1 MAVYV
6 TGDTHRDF
14 SRFQEDAFPDG
25 PNLSKDDY
33 MLICGDFGGVW
44 DGSPEEEGLLD
55 WLDAQPFTTL
65 FVSGNHENYSRLAS
79 YPQEQWRGGLTS
91 VVRPSIRL
99 LRRGQLFELDG
110 KRFFT
115 MGGASSREIPILE
128 RADPMFAVR
137 RKWHEYRK
145 NVYWIRG
152 ETWWPEELPSEAEYR
167 TARDT
172 LDAAGWKVDY
182 IVTHCAP
189 TFIQNLF
196 DLKEAQATGSYLVNG
211 LTDFLEEVAQKATFD
226 CWFFGHYHGNY
237 VIENRY
243 VLLYDN
249 IIRLTAETSDKT

>member
-14 SRFQEDAFPDG
+14 SRFQDDAFQEQAH
-25 PNLSKDDY
+25 LTKTDY

-44 DGSPEEEGLLD
+44 DGSPEEEALLD
-55 WLDAQPFTTL
+55 WLDARPFTTL
-65 FVSGNHENYSRLAS
+65 FVSGNHENFDRLKAC
-79 YPQEQWRGGLTS
+79 PQEEWHCGLTRR
-91 VVRPSIRL
+91 VRPSVRL
-99 LRRGQLFELDG
+99 LQRGQIFRLDG

-115 MGGASSREIPILE
+115 MGGASSREIPVLE
-128 RADPMFAVR
+128 PDDPLFRVR

-145 NVYWIRG
+145 NVYWVRG
-152 ETWWPEELPSEAEYR
+152 QTWWAEEMPSAEEYR

-172 LDAAGWKVDY
+172 LDRAGWSVDY

-189 TFIQNLF
+189 TSIQNLF
-196 DLKEAQATGSYLVNG
+196 DLREAQSTGSYRVNA
-211 LTDFLEEVAQKATFD
+211 LTDFLEEIAQKCTFD

-243 VLLYDN
+243 MLLYDRM
-249 IIRLTAETSDKT
+249 IRLDP

>member
-14 SRFQEDAFPDG
+14 SRFQEDAFPDW

-44 DGSPEEEGLLD
+44 DGSPEEEALLD

-79 YPQEQWRGGLTS
+79 YPQELWRGGLTS

-99 LRRGQLFELDG
+99 LRRGQLFKLDG

-152 ETWWPEELPSEAEYR
+152 ETWWPEELPSEAEYQ

-211 LTDFLEEVAQKATFD
+211 LTDFLEEVARKATFD

-249 IIRLTAETSDKT
+249 IIRLTDES

>member
-14 SRFQEDAFPDG
+14 SRFQEDAFPDLYA
-25 PNLSKDDY
+25 LSKDDY
-33 MLICGDFGGVW
+33 MIICGDFGGVW
-44 DGSPEEEGLLD
+44 DGSPDEEALLD
-55 WLDAQPFTTL
+55 WLDALPFTTL
-65 FVSGNHENYSRLAS
+65 FVSGNHENYSRLALC
-79 YPQEQWRGGLTS
+79 PEELWRGGMTR

-99 LRRGQLFELDG
+99 LERGQIFELDG

-128 RADPMFAVR
+128 RADPLFPVR

-152 ETWWPEELPSEAEYR
+152 ETWWPEELPSDDEYQ

-172 LDAAGWKVDY
+172 LERAGWSVDY
-182 IVTHCAP
+182 IITHCAP

-196 DLKEAQATGSYLVNG
+196 DLKEAQSTGSYLVNR
-211 LTDFLEEVAQKATFD
+211 LTDFLEEIAQKCAFD

-249 IIRLTAETSDKT
+249 IVRLTSET